1 MSTWQSVILHCRDED
16 TSLFVDYTVLWHKLY
31 LIGLWHFDKLQ
42 TNHWIGLLWGSWTSV
57 HSGKWSQQIKQ
68 QFKSV
73 KKLLKTVND
82 RGEKLPSA
90 NRKKNNT
97 TSMFFIFVYISQH
110 FIFLRAFLAWREIS
124 AEGARNR
131 WMEENKSGNKT
142 PYTKQP

>member
-1 MSTWQSVILHCRDED
+1 MSTWQSVILHCRDAD

-90 NRKKNNT
+90 NRKKIIQLLC
-97 TSMFFIFVYISQH
+97 FFYICLYQPAFNFPSGFLSLTWNICWRSQ
-110 FIFLRAFLAWREIS
+110 
-124 AEGARNR
+124 
-131 WMEENKSGNKT
+131 K
-142 PYTKQP
+142 